1 MSLLRQF
8 PYRGQE
14 IDSGALKKIMSISQG
29 IMSDLDVF
37 QGCLL
42 ESGLLEL
49 VNTNIYHALRELL
62 PNTEI
67 DQD

>member
-1 MSLLRQF
+1 
-8 PYRGQE
+8 
-14 IDSGALKKIMSISQG
+14 
-29 IMSDLDVF
+29 MSDLDVF